1 MEEKDSAA
9 SQAPFTLVVTD
20 VGPSPVVRLPHC
32 TKACPRGGGGA
43 AEAACPGLC
52 PPLSPG
58 LGHQEDRGP
67 FVFTQRCSKHGW
79 QPWASHQKDTR
90 DTSQE

>member
-20 VGPSPVVRLPHC
+20 VGPSTVVRLPHC

-52 PPLSPG
+52 PPLSPV
-58 LGHQEDRGP
+58 LGPPGR
-67 FVFTQRCSKHGW
+67 
-79 QPWASHQKDTR
+79 
-90 DTSQE
+90 